1 VVISI
6 ASSFVANKIWCV
18 VVLTLVN
25 ATKELFLNYCRIPR
39 YAQNASRIFLVEAD
53 ELRTGYTLCMK
64 HPAACK
70 HFCNRPPSRPAIV
83 VAPVASRIFAKT
95 DDEIMAI
102 YS

>member
-39 YAQNASRIFLVEAD
+39 FAQNASRIFWSKPMNYALA
-53 ELRTGYTLCMK
+53 TTLCMK
-64 HPAACK
+64 HAAACK
-70 HFCNRPPSRPAIV
+70 NIFAIV
-83 VAPVASRIFAKT
+83 PRLAPRRCRTGNEQNIRQNGR
-95 DDEIMAI
+95 
-102 YS
+102 